1 MPNIK
6 NADCGFNPD
15 DFGHFQEVAPS
26 ALKDAGGF
34 DLSSVRNIRVD
45 LSKETA
51 DLQIADFNHM
61 VNGVHYTL
69 VAVNASAKQ
78 YQVKF
83 PANSTLYSED
93 IVAEA
98 GMTIVYNF
106 FTDGYSIYC
115 ERAIYA

>member
-15 DFGHFQEVAPS
+15 DFGHFQEVSPS
-26 ALKDAGGF
+26 VLKDAGGF
-34 DLSSVRNIRVD
+34 D

-98 GMTIVYNF
+98 GMTVVYNF

>member
-1 MPNIK
+1 MPNVK

-15 DFGHFQEVAPS
+15 DFGYFKVVS
-26 ALKDAGGF
+26 AEELKNADGF
-34 DLSSVRNIRVD
+34 DLSA
-45 LSKETA
+45 ETA
-51 DLQIADFNHM
+51 DLQIVDFNHM

-93 IVAEA
+93 ITAEA